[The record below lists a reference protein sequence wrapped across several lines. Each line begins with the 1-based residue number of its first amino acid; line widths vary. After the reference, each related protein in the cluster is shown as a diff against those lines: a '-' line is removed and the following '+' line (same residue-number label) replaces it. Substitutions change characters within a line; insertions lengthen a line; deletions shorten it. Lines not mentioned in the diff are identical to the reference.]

1 MLIDAQRVFEIDD
14 LWTNTMGNTSLFYL
28 FIDKERD
35 NPFQTGVLE
44 PTVTGSECPSK
55 AIVYATHCYF
65 LKYSQYSLKMTLTS

>member
-1 MLIDAQRVFEIDD
+1 MPNASLKSMIYGPIQ
-14 LWTNTMGNTSLFYL
+14 WGNTSLFYL

-55 AIVYATHCYF
+55 AIV
-65 LKYSQYSLKMTLTS
+65 